1 MAIIWSWW
9 KVNPNP
15 CQPHL
20 PIHLSHLSIQGAA
33 VDSCYSLPPGVS
45 LTNAPM
51 ILGYTW
57 CVGISGYQINRL
69 GKYFTASGWQDPL
82 NKMSPWDSLGV
93 SPPMIGHMSKST
105 MFKPTRIYTSKAHD
119 ASNALTA
126 DAMLS
131 FSELAA
137 PTASDAAIQSWLLM
151 NQKYIETQHLVV
163 ASSKLT
169 IILFYQPYKMLNR
182 STFIVTK
189 CYQSTAQGSSGRFNI
204 GNL

>member
-69 GKYFTASGWQDPL
+69 GKYFTASDWQDPL
-82 NKMSPWDSLGV
+82 NKMSPWDSSGV
-93 SPPMIGHMSKST
+93 SPPMIGHMSNST
-105 MFKPTRIYTSKAHD
+105 MFKPTRNTPVRRTMLQTPLLRMQCCLSRSWPRQLPVMRPSSHGCWWTKNKSK
-119 ASNALTA
+119 
-126 DAMLS
+126 
-131 FSELAA
+131 
-137 PTASDAAIQSWLLM
+137 
-151 NQKYIETQHLVV
+151 
-163 ASSKLT
+163 
-169 IILFYQPYKMLNR
+169 R
-182 STFIVTK
+182 SI
-189 CYQSTAQGSSGRFNI
+189 
-204 GNL
+204 